1 MIGMTNVV
9 VDPKQQKVAVTGCI
23 DPAKVL
29 SRVRRRT
36 GKKAEFWPYVP
47 RDVVSLT
54 PYGLPE

>member
-1 MIGMTNVV
+1 MIGATNVE
-9 VDPKQQKVAVTGCI
+9 VDPKQQKVVVTGCI

-29 SRVRRRT
+29 NRVRRRT

-47 RDVVSLT
+47 HDVVLH